1 MSKSV
6 DNTDNNSINGLNN
19 STHITPL
26 KNKTTNEHNRRIFS
40 VDDDPEEVKHDIR
53 YLEGLHDGLKYA
65 LKSKKS
71 VGLHPFKSAPVVDDI
86 TDKSNNN
93 KSNIIVSKNKP
104 KPSDNIENHI
114 DSELDNVASNKNRSL
129 PGLLTA
135 NSTSVIPTEASLK
148 RPRPVEHRSLSK
160 IALLTTPESGIGFD
174 FNSNNKNNLLD
185 NNNNFKN
192 DLILNLSPS
201 DSIHTPLVSK
211 QDINN
216 DIVSLHDNESENY
229 VIHDSSINNDVMIE
243 QIPLTHN
250 KTNHNLNAPII
261 NKNVLDLENNNL
273 DMEDCVSTTSS
284 LESFTLRERQD
295 AINKTHPFGIRIW
308 KPALYKKKRSVQ
320 KAAVDDIHETK
331 FKKISW
337 FVHLGNL
344 IWTLTIGLFFSI
356 IFTLSGI
363 MVCVFGG
370 FTQSA
375 RDYSLVFFRLA
386 KYLFWP
392 FGKVVYLLQDEHYL
406 EEDRDE
412 GISTQQFYKWVT
424 SYSNKLFFHQSQS
437 FSVNNNDS
445 HQRGASHF
453 PSYGS
458 INGFVQPTHGNNN
471 IAHSKNDNNTTTNR
485 FDNMALGMTRN
496 SSNTPS
502 MSGINNGPLADESLR
517 LMNDFDNSQRRFFG
531 RGQWSLGRILF
542 YMLFHLF
549 LEPTVLL
556 ISLMTWLF
564 VFTIPMSNILW
575 NLLHHCRK
583 HPLALG
589 FKNISNT
596 SSPETNSMNMHAD
609 RNVLLCTFRC
619 AGWHYYKFTMDG
631 TNVIVMNLIFLVFFT
646 IFDYF
651 ILKSYFN
658 LDYWFTDEQV
668 IFIMCL
674 ASIVPLAFYIGQAVA
689 SISAQTSMGV
699 GAVVNAFFS
708 TIVEIF
714 LYCVALEKR
723 EGPLVEGSLIGS
735 ILGAVLLLPGLSMC
749 GGALNRKTQR
759 YNPASAGVSS
769 ALLIFSMIVLFVP
782 TVLNEIY
789 GVYTVKCDEDNDS
802 YEILSLTVTS
812 AFHAM
817 TQSKCYF
824 VHPPL
829 TYDKFYSKVIQPMS
843 ICSAVVLFIAYVI
856 GLWFTL
862 RTHAKMIWELP
873 IQNNERITNGVEA
886 TADIAATNKHE
897 SPNDT
902 GHEAPNWS
910 RAKSTWVLLIATL
923 LYAIIAEILVDC
935 VSSVLEAY
943 PSVSPKILGLTIFAL
958 VPNTTEFLNA
968 ISFAIHGNVAL
979 SMEIGTAYAL
989 QVCQLQIPALVIFSV
1004 VYTWNMPNV
1013 NISEQMFTLVLPKW
1027 DIIGFI
1033 ASIFMFT
1040 YLYAEGKSNYF
1051 KGSILILMYIVIIL
1065 GFYFQSLLV
1074 DL

>member
-1 MSKSV
+1 MSQPAA
-6 DNTDNNSINGLNN
+6 NMDNNN
-19 STHITPL
+19 SGSLVNSPGITSL
-26 KNKTTNEHNRRIFS
+26 KNKSNTEHNRRIFS

-65 LKSKKS
+65 LRSKKS
-71 VGLHPFKSAPVVDDI
+71 VSLHPFKSAPTVE
-86 TDKSNNN
+86 DKPDNGANGRRQNISSTKNRVNSND
-93 KSNIIVSKNKP
+93 V
-104 KPSDNIENHI
+104 IENHI
-114 DSELDNVASNKNRSL
+114 DSALDDSANSRKPSL
-129 PGLLTA
+129 PNLMA
-135 NSTSVIPTEASLK
+135 AASTSHIPTETSLR

-185 NNNNFKN
+185 SDTRLNN
-192 DLILNLSPS
+192 DLVSDGSHIDTVPSPQMS
-201 DSIHTPLVSK
+201 QQEIDNAI
-211 QDINN
+211 I
-216 DIVSLHDNESENY
+216 SLHDISSENY
-229 VIHDSSINNDVMIE
+229 VIHDSSVNNDIRIE
-243 QIPLTHN
+243 QKPLAHN
-250 KTNHNLNAPII
+250 ITNHNLNVPII
-261 NKNVLDLENNNL
+261 NKNGQDLDNNNVDLE
-273 DMEDCVSTTSS
+273 DCISTTSS

-320 KAAVDDIHETK
+320 RAAVDDIHETK
-331 FKKISW
+331 LKKISW

-344 IWTLTIGLFFSI
+344 IWSLSMGSIFAI

-363 MVCVFGG
+363 IVCVMGG

-375 RDYSLVFFRLA
+375 RDYSLVFFQLA

-437 FSVNNNDS
+437 FSTDNNNEQ
-445 HQRGASHF
+445 HQPVHF
-453 PSYGS
+453 TSYGS
-458 INGFVQPTHGNNN
+458 INGFAQPKHEVNNTKIMKSNNN
-471 IAHSKNDNNTTTNR
+471 IRTNR
-485 FDNMALGMTRN
+485 FENTLQDISRN

-502 MSGINNGPLADESLR
+502 MSGMNNGPLASATLLSMNES
-517 LMNDFDNSQRRFFG
+517 DNSQRRYFG
-531 RGQWSLGRILF
+531 RGQWSIGRILF
-542 YMLFHLF
+542 YLLFHLF
-549 LEPTVLL
+549 IEPTVLL
-556 ISLMTWLF
+556 ASLITWLF

-596 SSPETNSMNMHAD
+596 SSPETNPMNMHAD
-609 RNVLLCTFRC
+609 RNILLCTFRC

-651 ILKSYFN
+651 VLSTYFG
-658 LDYWFTDEQV
+658 LDYWFTNEEI
-668 IFIMCL
+668 IFVLCL

-714 LYCVALEKR
+714 LYCAALEKR

-769 ALLIFSMIVLFVP
+769 ALLIFSMLVLLVP

-789 GVYTVKCDEDNDS
+789 GGYTVKCDDDNDS
-802 YEILSLTVTS
+802 HQVLTLTVVS
-812 AFHAM
+812 AFQAI

-829 TYDKFYSKVIQPMS
+829 TYDKFFTTVIQPMS
-843 ICSAVVLFIAYVI
+843 LCSAVVLFIAYAI

-873 IQNNERITNGVEA
+873 IQNNERIGSIEA
-886 TADIAATNKHE
+886 ANDNASTNKHE
-897 SPNDT
+897 IQTDS

-910 RAKSTWVLLIATL
+910 RTKSTWVLLIATL

-989 QVCQLQIPALVIFSV
+989 QVCQLQIPALVVFSV
-1004 VYTWNMPNV
+1004 VYTWKMTDV
-1013 NISEQMFTLVLPKW
+1013 NISEQMFTLVFPKW
-1027 DIIGFI
+1027 DIIAFI

-1051 KGSILILMYIVIIL
+1051 KGSILILMYIIIIL

-1074 DL
+1074 DI